1 MNKWQTTKT
10 EEGDVEMICLECEQI
25 YNLSNE
31 WDRANLDWHE
41 HN

>member
-1 MNKWQTTKT
+1 MWRKDDSGKV
-10 EEGDVEMICLECEQI
+10 EFVCGDCGRVYDMD
-25 YNLSNE
+25 SE